1 MAAVAKNSP
10 ANMFAVGSCKPN
22 LDCACSRR
30 KKLKSCGDGLVA
42 KRNMPA
48 AKKMKYF
55 INVSPALILEVAY
68 HKVITQK
75 F

>member
-1 MAAVAKNSP
+1 
-10 ANMFAVGSCKPN
+10 
-22 LDCACSRR
+22 
-30 KKLKSCGDGLVA
+30 
-42 KRNMPA
+42 MPA